1 MKMNI
6 GVLGAGVTG
15 QTIGTKLIQ
24 LGHEVMLGSRDEAN
38 PPAVAWAKD
47 AGQHALYGTFMNA
60 ASFGEIIFNCTL
72 GLASLNALQMA
83 GAENLKGKVLV
94 DTANPIDRSTDRW
107 TLTVSNTDSLGEQI
121 QRAFP
126 ETKVV
131 KTLNTVNANVM
142 VDPAKLLERTHV
154 FVSGNDIEAKA
165 TVVRILRDWF
175 GWKEIIDLG
184 GIESARSVEM
194 YVLLWHSLRNAI
206 SSQRFNIKV
215 VTS

>member
-1 MKMNI
+1 MQI
-6 GVLGAGVTG
+6 GVLGSGVTG
-15 QTIGTKLIQ
+15 QTIGSKLVQ

-38 PPAVAWAKD
+38 PPAVAWSKEEG
-47 AGQHALYGTFMNA
+47 GQHALHGTFMNA

-72 GLASLNALQMA
+72 GSASMEALRQA
-83 GAENLKGKVLV
+83 GEQNLRGKILI
-94 DTANPIDRSTDRW
+94 DTSNPLDRSTDMW
-107 TLTVSNTDSLGEQI
+107 SLTVCNNDSLGEQI

-154 FVSGNDIEAKA
+154 FVSGDDIEAKA

-184 GIESARSVEM
+184 GIETARGVEM
-194 YVLLWHSLRNAI
+194 YVLLWHTLRNAI

-215 VTS
+215 VTSG

>member
-1 MKMNI
+1 MQI
-6 GVLGAGVTG
+6 GILGSGVTA
-15 QTIGTKLIQ
+15 QTIGSKLIE

-38 PPAVAWAKD
+38 ANAVAWAKD
-47 AGQHALYGTFMNA
+47 QTGQHALYGTFMNS

-72 GLASLNALQMA
+72 GSGSLIALEQA
-83 GAENLKGKVLV
+83 GAENLKGKILI
-94 DTANPIDRSTDRW
+94 DTSNPLDRSTDQW
-107 TLTVSNTDSLGEQI
+107 SLTVCNNDSLGEQI
-121 QRAFP
+121 QRAYP
-126 ETKVV
+126 ETKVI

-142 VDPAKLLERTHV
+142 VDPAKLLEQTHV
-154 FVSGNDIEAKA
+154 FVSGDDIEAKA

-175 GWKEIIDLG
+175 GWKQIIDLG
-184 GIESARSVEM
+184 GIETSRSVEM

>member
-1 MKMNI
+1 MQI
-6 GVLGAGVTG
+6 GILGSGVTG

-47 AGQHALYGTFMNA
+47 QGQHALQGTFMNA
-60 ASFGEIIFNCTL
+60 AAFGEIIFNCTL
-72 GLASLNALQMA
+72 GMASLEALQHA
-83 GAENLKGKVLV
+83 GAENLNGKVLI
-94 DTANPIDRSTDRW
+94 DTSNPLDRSTDQW

-126 ETKVV
+126 GAKVV

-142 VDPAKLLERTHV
+142 VDPAKLLEQTHV
-154 FVSGNDIEAKA
+154 FVSGDDIEAKA

-175 GWKEIIDLG
+175 GWKQIIDLG
-184 GIESARSVEM
+184 GIETARGVEM
-194 YVLLWHSLRNAI
+194 YVLLWHNLRNAI
-206 SSQRFNIKV
+206 SSQRFNIKI
-215 VTS
+215 VTSG

>member
-1 MKMNI
+1 MQI
-6 GVLGAGVTG
+6 GVLGSGITG

-38 PPAVAWAKD
+38 PPSVAWAKEQ
-47 AGQHALYGTFMNA
+47 GQHALYGTFKNA
-60 ASFGEIIFNCTL
+60 ADFGEIVFNCTL
-72 GLASLNALQMA
+72 GFASLEALRQA
-83 GAENLKGKVLV
+83 GAENLKGKILI
-94 DTANPIDRSTDRW
+94 DTANPIDRSTDMW
-107 TLTVSNTDSLGEQI
+107 TLTVCNDDSLGEQI
-121 QRAFP
+121 QREFP

-142 VDPAKLLERTHV
+142 VDPTKLLEKTHV
-154 FVSGNDIEAKA
+154 FVSGDDIEARA
-165 TVVRILRDWF
+165 TVVKILRDWF

-184 GIESARSVEM
+184 GIETARGVEM

-206 SSQRFNIKV
+206 ASQRFNIKV